1 MSDLVHKMVKTGPAR
16 WVVPVAAIGLI
27 VSGIWSV
34 ALAGRPPIR
43 MGGSLSF
50 SGKFA
55 EPSEMIRRGYEL
67 WVDQINSRGGL
78 LGRPVKLTIYDDHS
92 EVAKVRAYYRTL
104 LEKDRVDLLLSPCG
118 SPATLAASELSEQ
131 QGKVMIACAAAS
143 ERVYRRGFQY
153 LFGLYSPADRY
164 CVGFLD
170 LLARN
175 GLNRAAIVYE
185 QSPFHESIYNGF
197 RRWADVFDIDVVC
210 MQRFPTLKPD
220 FAPIVDTLKA
230 VAPDALVFSSYPPE
244 SYAFLKAMQQHG
256 YRPDALFMTITSILP
271 EFYMKVGAF
280 AEGIFGPSQ
289 WEPIESIPFP
299 GSKQFVH
306 DFIQETGRRP
316 SYHAS
321 AAYTACKILGQ
332 AVETT
337 RSLDHRKLRD
347 YIIRLDTVTI
357 IGRFKVNETG
367 NQVGHNP
374 MLIQWQNGRKEIV
387 YPKKMKTAEPILGP
401 LR

>member
-1 MSDLVHKMVKTGPAR
+1 MSSCMYKTMKTGTLR
-16 WVVPVAAIGLI
+16 WVIPIVVGGLI
-27 VSGIWSV
+27 ATGIWKA
-34 ALAGRPPIR
+34 ALGGQPPIR
-43 MGGSLSF
+43 MGASLSY
-50 SGKFA
+50 SGKYA

-92 EVAKVRAYYRTL
+92 ELAKVRDYYRIL
-104 LEKDRVDLLLSPCG
+104 LEKDHVDLLLSPCG
-118 SPATLAASELSEQ
+118 SPATMVASELSEQ
-131 QGKVMIACAAAS
+131 RAMVMIACAAAS
-143 ERVYRRGFQY
+143 ETVFNRGFQF
-153 LFGLYSPADRY
+153 LFGLYSSADRY
-164 CVGFLD
+164 CIGFLD

-185 QSPFHESIYNGF
+185 NSPFHKSIHDGF
-197 RRWADVFDIDVVC
+197 RRWADVFDIDVVG
-210 MQRFPTLKPD
+210 MLGFPTTKPD
-220 FAPIVDTLKA
+220 FAPIIAALEDR
-230 VAPDALVFSSYPPE
+230 APDALVFSSYPPE
-244 SYAFLKAMQQHG
+244 GYAFLHALQQHG
-256 YRPDALFMTITSILP
+256 YRPGSLFLTITSILP
-271 EFYMKVGAF
+271 EFYRKVGAF

-306 DFIQETGRRP
+306 DFIQATGRRP

-321 AAYTACKILGQ
+321 AAYTACRILEH

-337 RSLDHRKLRD
+337 GSLDHRKLRD
-347 YIIRLDTVTI
+347 YIIRLNTVTI
-357 IGRFKVNETG
+357 IGRFKVDAMG

-387 YPKKMKTAEPILGP
+387 YPNKMKTAEPILGP
-401 LR
+401 

>member
-1 MSDLVHKMVKTGPAR
+1 MPDFMRKTIKTGSMR
-16 WVVPVAAIGLI
+16 WIIPVAVQVLI
-27 VSGIWSV
+27 ASGIWNV
-34 ALAGRPPIR
+34 AHGGQPPIR
-43 MGGSLSF
+43 MGASLSY

-92 EVAKVRAYYRTL
+92 EVAKVRAHYRTL

-131 QGKVMIACAAAS
+131 RAMVMIACAAAS
-143 ERVYRRGFQY
+143 EKVYNRGFQF

-185 QSPFHESIYNGF
+185 QSPFHESIYDGF
-197 RRWADVFDIDVVC
+197 RRWADVFGIDVVF
-210 MQRFPTLKPD
+210 MKGFATIEPD
-220 FAPIVDTLKA
+220 FAPIVDKLGA
-230 VAPDALVFSSYPPE
+230 RAPDALAFSSYPPE
-244 SYAFLKAMQQHG
+244 GYAFLNTMQQHG
-256 YRPDALFMTITSILP
+256 YRPRALFMTITPIHP
-271 EFYMKVGAF
+271 EFYKKVGAF

-306 DFIQETGRRP
+306 DFVQETGRRP

-321 AAYTACKILGQ
+321 AAYTACRILEH

-347 YIIRLDTVTI
+347 FIIRLNTVTI

-374 MLIQWQNGRKEIV
+374 VLIQWQNAHKEIV
-387 YPKKMKTAEPILGP
+387 YPTKMKTAEPILGP
-401 LR
+401 